1 MATTRR
7 QFIKRGVGAVTASM
21 LMPQF
26 DFTRKVF
33 GQEPE
38 ANLARRLVVI
48 QLAGG
53 NDGLNTVI
61 PYTDSNYY
69 AYRPNISFKD
79 TELVDDAGV
88 STMIDSRFAF
98 HPRLKEIR
106 DLYNSGKVAVILG
119 VGEEGQSTSHFEGTT
134 NIASAR
140 TDGTI
145 PDGGWLGRYAKQAFG
160 GQQGLL
166 AAAIGGS
173 LPQMFYSDYVI
184 PSIASFQQFTFQ
196 VDGRFQTD
204 GRNNQVP
211 VFTTTNARTFA
222 PGSLIEAI
230 AATGSKAYK
239 DATTIQTET
248 AKYNPTYPNTGLG
261 NALKMVSQLMVTI
274 PTTTLAHV
282 ALGGFDNHQD
292 LIALVQGKR
301 DKLNGGHAG
310 LLMQFSQADKAF
322 YDDLAAHGLSQNTLI
337 MTYSEFGRR
346 PKENGTF
353 GNDHGRASVWF
364 VIGDGVHGGLLG
376 DQPSIAPTALDRTG
390 NPLQTLDL
398 RSIYA
403 EILDKWLNHDSKSV
417 LGASYPSIG
426 LL

>member
-7 QFIKRGVGAVTASM
+7 QFIKRGFGAVTASF
-21 LMPQF
+21 LVPHL
-26 DFTRKVF
+26 DFTRKVLA
-33 GQEPE
+33 QEAE
-38 ANLARRLVVI
+38 ANLARKLVVI
-48 QLAGG
+48 QFAGG

-69 AYRPNISFKD
+69 AYRPNIAFKD
-79 TELVDDAGV
+79 TELVDDVGAT
-88 STMIDSRFAF
+88 TMIDGRFGF

-134 NIASAR
+134 NIASGR
-140 TDGTI
+140 IDGKM

-160 GQQGLL
+160 TQQGLL

-184 PSIASFQQFTFQ
+184 PSISSFEQFTF
-196 VDGRFQTD
+196 RTD
-204 GRNNQVP
+204 SRYVGDRNNQVS
-211 VFTTTNARTFA
+211 VFSSANARQFP
-222 PGSLIEAI
+222 PGSFIESLAS
-230 AATGSKAYK
+230 TGSDAYK

-248 AKYNPTYPNTGLG
+248 AKYNPTGYPTTGLG
-261 NALKMVSQLMVTI
+261 NALSMVSKLFVTI
-274 PTTTLAHV
+274 PTTSLAHV
-282 ALGGFDNHQD
+282 AIGGFDNHQD
-292 LIALVQGKR
+292 LVALVQGKR

-310 LLMQFSQADKAF
+310 LLMQFSQAVKAF
-322 YDDLAAHGLSQNTLI
+322 YNDLAAHGISQNTLI

-390 NPLQTLDL
+390 NPAQTVDL

-403 EILDKWLNHDSKSV
+403 EILDKWFNHDSKSV
-417 LGASYPSIG
+417 LGASFPSIG